1 MSVSPPGR
9 VLLVDDE
16 MDLAQLIQGYLLH
29 TGGDFAVRHT
39 GTDAVEAVREPAPV
53 PVPVVLVLDL
63 GLPGWMRWRFADK
76 YGPSQAATS

>member
-16 MDLAQLIQGYLLH
+16 TDLAQLIQWYLLNA
-29 TGGDFAVRHT
+29 GGEIAVRHT
-39 GTDAVEAVREPAPV
+39 GTDAVEAVREPAPE
-53 PVPVVLVLDL
+53 VLVPDL

-76 YGPSQAATS
+76 YGPSHAATS

>member
-16 MDLAQLIQGYLLH
+16 TDLAQLIQGYLLNA
-29 TGGDFAVRHT
+29 GGEIAVRHT
-39 GTDAVEAVREPAPV
+39 ATDAVEAVREPAPE
-53 PVPVVLVLDL
+53 VLVLDL

-76 YGPSQAATS
+76 YGPSHAATS